1 VSEKVKVAH
10 LAIVCTYFLIIDDP
24 TKTNAPPVAH
34 PGTDENM
41 GAKNIET
48 KKANPATI
56 PVIPVFP
63 PSASN

>member
-1 VSEKVKVAH
+1 
-10 LAIVCTYFLIIDDP
+10 VCTYFLIIEDP

-34 PGTDENM
+34 PGIDENM